1 MIEIIFFLLKTQ
13 SQLTKPFSAFSLIEK
28 LLSLYFKPALIV
40 TMYYLTQRV
49 SFLLLLVCLNTL
61 IAYNIEAKD
70 GSNVSMPLVF
80 RGNAGQWD
88 KEILFKGSSSSA
100 NVFFT
105 KNGMVVAH
113 TRNKKA
119 SVSEKENNIE
129 NLYWRINFEGASEK
143 TILRPAAA
151 ASSYTNYLIGTPDKH
166 RTNIPDYNELRYE
179 AIYKGI
185 DLHYYAYNSELK
197 YDFILSPE
205 ANIEDIRL
213 NAEGINNMS
222 INENGELEITHD
234 WGTVLEKKPY
244 SYQEI
249 EGEKVEVDIRY
260 EIKKKNTYG
269 YKVYGKY
276 DPTKKI
282 IIDPLTIIWATYV
295 GGNNPNISGYQY
307 DIALDPAG
315 YTYGTGYYPA
325 SFPTSSNAF
334 GPYCKGGK
342 GDVFVYKMD
351 IDGSSLI
358 YATYVGGNDDDEGMA
373 IAVNKNGEAYVA
385 GYTFTEPSGFPT
397 TKIFGTMVSSSN
409 AFVFKLNSAGT
420 ALIYSVL
427 MGGNDQE
434 SALDLALNSSGE
446 VIVVG
451 ETKSYFLPMASAGY
465 HTSYNGGIYDGFYIK
480 LNNAGNAML
489 ASGFLGGAHE
499 DRATG
504 VAVDSLDNIYITG
517 YTGSSNFPT
526 SAGAYDNS
534 YNGNLDAFVLKLN
547 NGGTALQYSTFIGGA
562 YDDVARA
569 IDVTP
574 GGEAVITGYT
584 FSPSYP
590 STDGGGY
597 KGLQDVILTR
607 LNTNGSKLIYSKM
620 IGGSQNDIGTSLVVD
635 SYKTVYLVGM
645 SQSISALDLGTGN
658 VLSDYTIL
666 NGEYNV
672 FLNMICD
679 QGTINESAIF
689 GGTKDDYNTP
699 SISVRNKAKVCD
711 VAVGFTSH
719 STDLATKSWAYQKSK
734 ENGGIANDQPAVYR
748 IKITILESPP
758 KKELHKI
765 CGPQTLNL
773 CSDTRR
779 IYYCDTSDIMFCS
792 NYFFPI
798 LNKNSSM
805 KPYLNLSLIDTTIYF
820 CGPTRTGS
828 AVYVY
833 VDTSKAYIGKPISIC
848 IGESAILKAVDADG
862 NPFHS
867 NLDTSIIIKHLW
879 STGDAT
885 DSITIRAP
893 GKYWLRTSNDCF
905 TFSDTI
911 IVKAIDKPTV
921 DLGPDRTL
929 CFPGTTV
936 LNALNAND
944 TIPTTYQWTPLNQTL
959 DTISVYKPGS
969 YCVAKTNQCGT
980 ANDCIN
986 INGVYAPKVTLGND
1000 TSLCN
1005 GAPIILDAGNIGST
1019 YLWSPGGQT
1028 TQTITVSS
1036 TGSYSVV
1043 VTNSC
1048 GTGSDQI
1055 NVTLVATPP
1064 NVNLGADLLLCSPG
1078 SLPHTLDAGNPGS
1091 NYYWSTGSHNET
1103 ISVSTGGHYF
1113 VTVTNGCGIDL
1124 DTITIATA
1132 PALGLNL
1139 GPDTVLCGPASLLLN
1154 ARNTGSTFLWS
1165 PGGQT
1170 TQTKTVT
1177 TSGNYSVTVTNACGS
1192 ASDNINVILQSGLPI
1207 VNLGA
1212 DKSICT
1218 GTATLLN
1225 AGNATGQTYLWST
1238 GATTSSISV
1247 TLPTIYWVDVTN
1259 ACGTKRD
1266 SITLSNGL
1274 PSYTLGPDRF
1284 VCAPAS
1290 VSLSAAGA
1298 GTFYHW
1304 STSSSNSSITVSTT
1318 GIYWVDVFN
1327 ACGVVRDS
1335 IFVSIGSGNPIV
1347 NLGPDQTQCATF
1359 STVLDAGNPGAT
1371 YLWSPGGQ
1379 TSQTITISA
1388 GGQYSVK
1395 VTNGCGT
1402 NSDTILIKS
1411 QLINTLGPD
1420 ISICQNAIVIL
1431 NAGNPGATYLWS
1443 PGGQVS
1449 QTINV
1454 NTSGTYGVTVTN
1466 ACGSIFNSVN
1476 VGITPSAPTVNLGPD
1491 IRVCAPASVLLD
1503 AGNLGAT
1510 YLWSTGATTKTI
1522 SVSSTG
1528 KYFVKVSNAC
1538 GISSDTIQ
1546 VIVDK
1551 GVPVVNIGA
1560 DQILCQPVFL
1570 LIDAGAGATS
1580 YNWSTGAIS
1589 RKINV
1594 TTSGNYSVTMTN
1606 TCGNASDN
1614 ILITAVAPPAISLK
1628 DTGSCNS
1635 PITLNAGNTGS
1646 SYFWS
1651 PGGQVSQTISASMSG
1666 PYALNIINACGL
1678 FSKGI
1683 QVVINT
1689 AAPSFD
1695 LGADTNLCTPA
1706 GLHLNAGVQPGGK
1719 FLWSPNG
1726 DTTQTLLV
1734 KHAGSYSATVVNYC
1748 GSSSDNILIS
1758 ANPIAVNARFDD
1770 TICIG
1775 SSIRLYTDSLTGYTY
1790 NWSPVSSLKNPFTP
1804 SPTASPIKNTMY
1816 YINTSNGT
1824 CNNIDSVNIVVEN
1837 PASPD
1842 IHIVPIS
1849 TEGYVPLKITFNDQ
1863 NNVGVSYV
1871 WNFDDG
1877 DTSILKNPTHTFTT
1891 ENYFHVHLTAISDK
1905 GCKSYDSITIKA
1917 FTLFIPNLITPNGD
1931 GRNDRWE
1938 LTKLHELIYVEI
1950 YNRWGEKVYVQ
1961 DGYTNQ
1967 WDGANLSD
1975 GIYYY
1980 LVKDQLYDKSYKGW
1994 VEILRGGEQ
2003 K

>member
-1 MIEIIFFLLKTQ
+1 
-13 SQLTKPFSAFSLIEK
+13 
-28 LLSLYFKPALIV
+28 
-40 TMYYLTQRV
+40 MYYFTQRV
-49 SFLLLLVCLNTL
+49 SSLLLLVCVCTL
-61 IAYNIEAKD
+61 IPFELKAKD
-70 GSNVSMPLVF
+70 GNAYMPLVF
-80 RGNAGQWD
+80 RENAGQWD
-88 KEILFKGSSSSA
+88 KSILFKGSSSSA

-105 KNGMVVAH
+105 KSGMVIAH

-119 SVSEKENNIE
+119 SASEKENNIE
-129 NLYWRINFEGASEK
+129 NLYWKINFEGASEK
-143 TILRPAAA
+143 TTIRPASA

-166 RTNIPDYNELRYE
+166 RTNIPDYKELRYE

-185 DLHYYAYNSELK
+185 DLHYYAYNGELK

-213 NAEGINNMS
+213 NAESINNMS

-282 IIDPLTIIWATYV
+282 IIDPLTIMWATYV
-295 GGNNPNISGYQY
+295 GGNNPNISGIQY
-307 DIALDPAG
+307 DIAVDPAG

-334 GPYCKGGK
+334 NPYFKGGK

-351 IDGSSLI
+351 KNGSNLI
-358 YATYVGGNDDDEGMA
+358 YSTYVGGNDDDEGMA
-373 IAVNKNGEAYVA
+373 IVVNGNGEAYVA

-409 AFVFKLNSAGT
+409 AFVFKLNSAGN
-420 ALIYSVL
+420 ALVYSVL

-434 SALDLALNSSGE
+434 SALDLALNSKGE

-451 ETKSYFLPMASAGY
+451 ETKSYFFPMASAGY
-465 HTSYNGGIYDGFYIK
+465 HTTYNGGIYDGFYVK

-489 ASGFLGGAHE
+489 ASGFLGGANE

-517 YTGSSNFPT
+517 YTESPNFPT

-534 YNGNLDAFVLKLN
+534 YNGNLDVVVLKFN
-547 NGGTALQYSTFIGGA
+547 SAGTALQYSTFIGGF
-562 YDDVARA
+562 YDDAARA

-574 GGEAVITGYT
+574 KGEAVITGYT
-584 FSPSYP
+584 FSTDYP
-590 STDGGGY
+590 KTDGSSY

-607 LNTNGSKLIYSKM
+607 LNTSGSNFIYSKTL
-620 IGGSQNDIGTSLVVD
+620 GGSKSDIGTSLLVD
-635 SYKTVYLVGM
+635 SYKNVYLVGM
-645 SQSISALDLGTGN
+645 SQSTDSKDFGKPYAKVTKKGTTVN
-658 VLSDYTIL
+658 IL
-666 NGEYNV
+666 NGNYNV
-672 FLNMICD
+672 FLNMFCD
-679 QGTINESAIF
+679 QGTTYESVVI
-689 GGTKDDYNTP
+689 GGTQDDYYTA
-699 SISVRNKAKVCD
+699 SISAKNKSKVCD
-711 VAVGFTSH
+711 VTVGFTTNSN
-719 STDLATKSWAYQKSK
+719 DLATSPGAYQ
-734 ENGGIANDQPAVYR
+734 ENKPDGGIVNDQPALYKIQIQVEIDDGTTKI
-748 IKITILESPP
+748 IKV
-758 KKELHKI
+758 
-765 CGPQTLNL
+765 CGPQTRYL
-773 CSDTRR
+773 
-779 IYYCDTSDIMFCS
+779 CDTLLQNFYCNPPALTTKNCHNYTFPFPPNQNALIIRDMYIKYSTYTSPEKCS
-792 NYFFPI
+792 TYTTQ
-798 LNKNSSM
+798 
-805 KPYLNLSLIDTTIYF
+805 YHYDYIDTT
-820 CGPTRTGS
+820 
-828 AVYVY
+828 
-833 VDTSKAYIGKPISIC
+833 KAHITPVSIC
-848 IGESAILKAVDADG
+848 IGKTTALNAVVDLHPNVPPPIDPELG
-862 NPFHS
+862 LSF
-867 NLDTSIIIKHLW
+867 LW
-879 STGDAT
+879 STG
-885 DSITIRAP
+885 SIESQTTINAP
-893 GKYWLRTSNDCF
+893 GKYWLRTSNVCGF
-905 TFSDTI
+905 PFSDTI
-911 IVKAIDKPTV
+911 IVKAIDKPSV
-921 DLGPDRTL
+921 DLGPDKTL

-959 DTISVYKPGS
+959 DTISVYKPGN

-1005 GAPIILDAGNIGST
+1005 GAPITLDAGNVGAT

-1028 TQTITVSS
+1028 SQTISVSAA
-1036 TGSYSVV
+1036 GSYSVV

-1048 GTGSDQI
+1048 GKGSDQI

-1103 ISVSTGGHYF
+1103 ISVSTGGYYF
-1113 VTVTNGCGIDL
+1113 VTVTNGCGIDR
-1124 DTITIATA
+1124 DTITITTA

-1139 GPDTVLCGPASLLLN
+1139 GPDTILCGPAALLLN

-1170 TQTKTVT
+1170 TQTKTVS
-1177 TSGNYSVTVTNACGS
+1177 TSGNYSVTVTNACGT
-1192 ASDNINVILQSGLPI
+1192 ASDNINVTIQSGLPI
-1207 VNLGA
+1207 VNLGT

-1225 AGNATGQTYLWST
+1225 AGTAVGQTYLWST
-1238 GATTSSISV
+1238 GATNSSISV
-1247 TLPTIYWVDVTN
+1247 NLPNTYWVDVTN
-1259 ACGTKRD
+1259 ACVTKRD

-1274 PSYTLGPDRF
+1274 PSYTLGPDRY
-1284 VCAPAS
+1284 VCAPANI
-1290 VSLSAAGA
+1290 SLSAAGA
-1298 GTFYHW
+1298 GTVYHW
-1304 STSSSNSSITVSTT
+1304 STSSSNAYITVSTT
-1318 GIYWVDVFN
+1318 GFYWVDVFN

-1335 IFVSIGSGNPIV
+1335 IFVSIGSGNPTV
-1347 NLGPDQTQCATF
+1347 NLGPDQTQCSSF
-1359 STVLDAGNPGAT
+1359 STLLDAGNPGAT

-1379 TSQTITISA
+1379 TTQTITVSA

-1395 VTNGCGT
+1395 VTNGCGAS
-1402 NSDTILIKS
+1402 SDTILIKS
-1411 QLINTLGPD
+1411 QLINILGPD

-1449 QTINV
+1449 QTISV
-1454 NTSGTYGVTVTN
+1454 NTSSNYGVTVTN
-1466 ACGSIFNSVN
+1466 ACGSISNSIN
-1476 VGITPSAPTVNLGPD
+1476 VGITASAPAVNLGPD
-1491 IRVCAPASVLLD
+1491 KRVCAPASVLLD
-1503 AGNLGAT
+1503 AGNVGAT
-1510 YLWSTGATTKTI
+1510 YFWSTGATTKTI
-1522 SVSSTG
+1522 SVFSTG

-1546 VIVDK
+1546 VIVDT
-1551 GVPVVNIGA
+1551 GVPVVNLGA
-1560 DQILCQPVFL
+1560 DQILCKPVFL
-1570 LIDAGAGATS
+1570 IVDAGVGAVS
-1580 YNWSTGAIS
+1580 YSWSTGAVS

-1594 TTSGNYSVTMTN
+1594 TTSGNYSVTVTN

-1614 ILITAVAPPAISLK
+1614 ILITAVTAPSVSLK

-1635 PITLNAGNTGS
+1635 PITLNARNAGS

-1651 PGGQVSQTISASMSG
+1651 PGGQVSQTISASVSG
-1666 PYALNIINACGL
+1666 PYTLNITNACGL

-1706 GLHLNAGVQPGGK
+1706 GLLLNAGIQPGGK

-1748 GSSSDNILIS
+1748 GSSSDSILIS

-1775 SSIRLYTDSLTGYTY
+1775 SSVRLYTDSLMGYTY

-1804 SPTASPIKNTMY
+1804 SPIARPIKNTVY

-1842 IHIVPIS
+1842 IHILPIS
-1849 TEGYVPLKITFNDQ
+1849 AEGYVPLKITFNDQ
-1863 NNVGVSYV
+1863 NNVGISYV

-1891 ENYFHVHLTAISDK
+1891 ENYFHVHLIAISDK
-1905 GCKSYDSITIKA
+1905 GCKSYDSINIKA

-1950 YNRWGEKVYVQ
+1950 YNRWGERVYVQ
-1961 DGYTNQ
+1961 DGYTDQ

-1994 VEILRGGEQ
+1994 VEILRNGEQ